1 MCVSDREC
9 TRDADGTWR
18 PGYVAAALVF
28 AIGMAGTTLPTPLYG
43 LYQEQLGF
51 SELMVTVVFAVYAV
65 AVITVLLVA
74 GNYSDETG
82 RRPVL
87 LCALGLSAA
96 SAGCFLLEGGLPLL
110 FAGRLLSGCAAGLLS
125 GAATAAV
132 IELAAPGQRAR
143 AGFAATAA
151 NMGGLGCGPL
161 LSGIL
166 AQYTP
171 WPLTLP
177 FWVHL
182 GLVALACGITWF
194 LPETVAEPKRRPRLR
209 PQGLSVPAEVRGV
222 FLPASLAAFAGFAL
236 LGLFTAVAP
245 SFASHTLGVRN
256 LAVSGAVVFSVFLAS
271 TAGQSLSRR
280 IGARLALPVG
290 CGILVVGLLLVA
302 SSLIAESLLLL
313 VLGALC
319 GGTGQGLAFR
329 AALTLISD
337 AAPAQHRGGTISA
350 FFVVAYGGISVPV
363 VGVGALAT
371 WLGLRQAGLI
381 FAGCVTLLAAGAGT
395 YAARRL
401 PREPN
406 PQPGPPPTTSSRS

>member
-1 MCVSDREC
+1 MDKSGDR
-9 TRDADGTWR
+9 R
-18 PGYVAAALVF
+18 PGYPAAALVF

-43 LYQEQLGF
+43 LYQEQIGF

-74 GNYSDETG
+74 GNYSDKVG

-87 LCALGLSAA
+87 LCAMAFSAA
-96 SAGCFLLEGGLPLL
+96 SAGCFLLEHGLPLL
-110 FAGRLLSGCAAGLLS
+110 FAGRLLSGFAAGLLS

-132 IELAAPGQRAR
+132 IELARPAQKAR

-161 LSGIL
+161 LSGLL

-182 GLVALACGITWF
+182 GLVAVASAITWF
-194 LPETVAEPKRRPRLR
+194 LPETVAEPKRWPRPT
-209 PQGLSVPAEVRGV
+209 PQGVAVPPEVRSV
-222 FLPASLAAFAGFAL
+222 FVPASLAAFAGFAL

-245 SFASHTLGVRN
+245 SFASQTLGVHN
-256 LAVSGAVVFSVFLAS
+256 VAVTGAVVFSVFLAS
-271 TAGQSLSRR
+271 TVGQSLTQR

-290 CGILVVGLLLVA
+290 CGILMAGLLLVA
-302 SSLIAESLLLL
+302 SSLITESLLLL

-329 AALTLISD
+329 AALTMVSG
-337 AAPAQHRGGTISA
+337 AAPAEHRGGTISA
-350 FFVVAYGGISVPV
+350 FFVVAYTGISVPV

-371 WLGLRQAGLI
+371 WLGLREAGLV
-381 FAGCVTLLAAGAGT
+381 FTGCVLLLAAGAGT
-395 YAARRL
+395 YSALRPPAA
-401 PREPN
+401 
-406 PQPGPPPTTSSRS
+406 T

>member
-1 MCVSDREC
+1 MNVRDC
-9 TRDADGTWR
+9 TSRVDCRRR

-43 LYQEQLGF
+43 LYQKQIGF
-51 SELMVTVVFAVYAV
+51 SELTVTVVFAVYAV

-74 GNYSDETG
+74 GNYSDEAG

-87 LCALGLSAA
+87 LCALALSAA
-96 SAGCFLLEGGLPLL
+96 SAACFLLEGGLPLL
-110 FAGRLLSGCAAGLLS
+110 FTGRMLSGCAAGLLS

-132 IELAAPGQRAR
+132 IELARPGHRAR

-182 GLVALACGITWF
+182 GLVAAACGITWL
-194 LPETVAEPKRRPRLR
+194 LPETIAEPKRLPPLR
-209 PQGLSVPAEVRGV
+209 PQGLAVPPEVKTV

-245 SFASHTLGVRN
+245 SFAAKTLGVQN
-256 LAVSGAVVFSVFLAS
+256 LAVAGTVVFSVFLAS
-271 TAGQSLSRR
+271 TAGQSLTRR
-280 IGARLALPVG
+280 IGARRALPAG
-290 CGILVVGLLLVA
+290 CGVLVAGLLLVA
-302 SSLIAESLLLL
+302 ASLLVESLPLL

-329 AALTLISD
+329 AALTLIGD

-350 FFVVAYGGISVPV
+350 FFVVAYAGISVPV
-363 VGVGALAT
+363 VGVGALAVL
-371 WLGLRQAGLI
+371 LGLRPAGLV
-381 FAGCVTLLAAGAGT
+381 FTGCVVLLAAGAGV
-395 YAARRL
+395 YAARGL
-401 PREPN
+401 PQDPDPRPD
-406 PQPGPPPTTSSRS
+406 PPAASSRL

>member
-1 MCVSDREC
+1 MSDGEGG
-9 TRDADGTWR
+9 RDTGHGRR
-18 PGYVAAALVF
+18 PGYVAAAVVF

-43 LYQEQLGF
+43 LYQQRIGF
-51 SELMVTVVFAVYAV
+51 SELMVTIVFAVYAL

-74 GNYSDETG
+74 GNYSDAVG

-87 LCALGLSAA
+87 LCAMALSAA
-96 SAGCFLLEGGLPLL
+96 SAGCFLLESGLPLL

-132 IELAAPGQRAR
+132 IELAGPRQKAR

-161 LSGIL
+161 LSGVL
-166 AQYTP
+166 AQYTS
-171 WPLTLP
+171 WPLTVP

-182 GLVALACGITWF
+182 GLVCAACGITWL
-194 LPETVAEPKRRPRLR
+194 LPETVESPKRWPRLT
-209 PQGLSVPAEVRGV
+209 PQGVSVPPEVKGV
-222 FLPASLAAFAGFAL
+222 FAPASLAAFAGFAL

-245 SFASHTLGVRN
+245 SFASQTLGVHN

-271 TAGQSLSRR
+271 TFGQSLTRWISARR
-280 IGARLALPVG
+280 ALPTG

-302 SSLIAESLLLL
+302 SSLIAESLPLL

-329 AALTLISD
+329 AALTLVSG
-337 AAPAQHRGGTISA
+337 AAPPEHRGGTISA
-350 FFVVAYGGISVPV
+350 FFVVAYTGISVPV

-371 WLGLRQAGLI
+371 WLGLREAGLV
-381 FAGCVTLLAAGAGT
+381 FTGCVILLAAGAGT
-395 YAARRL
+395 YAARR
-401 PREPN
+401 PAA
-406 PQPGPPPTTSSRS
+406 

>member
-1 MCVSDREC
+1 MNVREC
-9 TRDADGTWR
+9 TFNTGSGWR

-43 LYQEQLGF
+43 LYQEQIGF

-74 GNYSDETG
+74 GNYSDEIG

-87 LCALGLSAA
+87 LCALALSAA

-132 IELAAPGQRAR
+132 IELAGPEHKAR

-194 LPETVAEPKRRPRLR
+194 LPETVAEPKRRPRLK
-209 PQGLSVPAEVRGV
+209 PQGLSVPPEVKSV

-245 SFASHTLGVRN
+245 SFAAQTLGVHN

-271 TAGQSLSRR
+271 TVGQSLTQR

-290 CGILVVGLLLVA
+290 CAVLVAGLLLVA
-302 SSLIAESLLLL
+302 SSLIAESMLLL

-329 AALTLISD
+329 AALTLVSG

-350 FFVVAYGGISVPV
+350 FFVVAYAGISVPV
-363 VGVGALAT
+363 VGVGAMAT

-381 FAGCVTLLAAGAGT
+381 FAGCVMLLAAGAGT

-401 PREPN
+401 PREPDL
-406 PQPGPPPTTSSRS
+406 QPGPPPTASSRF

>member
-1 MCVSDREC
+1 MILREGAVS
-9 TRDADGTWR
+9 AGVGLR
-18 PGYVAAALVF
+18 PGYPAAAAVF

-43 LYQEQLGF
+43 LYQHRIGF
-51 SELMVTVVFAVYAV
+51 SELIVTVVFAVYAI
-65 AVITVLLVA
+65 AVIGVLLVA
-74 GNYSDETG
+74 GNYSDEAG

-87 LCALGLSAA
+87 LCAMVLSAG
-96 SAGCFLLEGGLPLL
+96 SAGCFLLQNGLPLL

-132 IELAAPGQRAR
+132 IELAGPGQKAR

-161 LSGIL
+161 LSGVL

-171 WPLTLP
+171 WPLALP

-182 GLVALACGITWF
+182 ALVTAAMGITWF
-194 LPETVAEPKRRPRLR
+194 LPETVVEPKRWPPLK
-209 PQGLSVPAEVRGV
+209 PQGVTVPHEIKGV
-222 FLPASLAAFAGFAL
+222 FTPASLAGFAGFAL

-245 SFASHTLGVRN
+245 SFVSQTLGVHN

-271 TAGQSLSRR
+271 TVGQSLTQR

-290 CGILVVGLLLVA
+290 CGVLVVGLLLVA
-302 SSLIAESLLLL
+302 SSLIAESLPLL

-319 GGTGQGLAFR
+319 GGGGQGLAFR

-350 FFVVAYGGISVPV
+350 FFVVAYAGISVPV

-371 WLGLRQAGLI
+371 WLGLRQAGLL
-381 FAGCVTLLAAGAGT
+381 FTGCVMLLAVGAGT
-395 YAARRL
+395 YAARR
-401 PREPN
+401 PPAESRVGKDHRA
-406 PQPGPPPTTSSRS
+406 GPSE

>member
-1 MCVSDREC
+1 MCVSAREC
-9 TRDADGTWR
+9 TRNADGTWR

-110 FAGRLLSGCAAGLLS
+110 FAGRLLSGCAGRPAERRGDGGRDRTGGARAEGACGVRRHRGEHGRSGLRP
-125 GAATAAV
+125 AALGDPRAV
-132 IELAAPGQRAR
+132 HALAADPAVLGPSGSGGPGLRDHLVPAGDRRRAEAPTPPEAAGAVRAR
-143 AGFAATAA
+143 RG
-151 NMGGLGCGPL
+151 
-161 LSGIL
+161 
-166 AQYTP
+166 
-171 WPLTLP
+171 
-177 FWVHL
+177 
-182 GLVALACGITWF
+182 
-194 LPETVAEPKRRPRLR
+194 E
-209 PQGLSVPAEVRGV
+209 GV

-245 SFASHTLGVRN
+245 SFASHTLGVHN

-271 TAGQSLSRR
+271 TAGQSLSRQ

-337 AAPAQHRGGTISA
+337 AAPAQHRGGTISS
-350 FFVVAYGGISVPV
+350 FFVVAYCGISVPV

-381 FAGCVTLLAAGAGT
+381 FAGCVMLLAAGAGT

-401 PREPN
+401 PREPDL
-406 PQPGPPPTTSSRS
+406 QPGPPPTTSSRS

>member
-1 MCVSDREC
+1 VIVRKGAVHTGS
-9 TRDADGTWR
+9 GHR
-18 PGYVAAALVF
+18 PGYPAAAVVF

-43 LYQEQLGF
+43 LYQEQIGF

-74 GNYSDETG
+74 GNYSDVVG

-87 LCALGLSAA
+87 LCAMALSAA
-96 SAGCFLLEGGLPLL
+96 SAGCFLLESGLPLL
-110 FAGRLLSGCAAGLLS
+110 FAGRVLSGCAAGLLS

-132 IELAAPGQRAR
+132 IELAGPGQKAR
-143 AGFAATAA
+143 AAFAATAA

-161 LSGIL
+161 LSGLL
-166 AQYTP
+166 AQYAP
-171 WPLTLP
+171 WPLMLV

-182 GLVALACGITWF
+182 GLVAVATAITWL
-194 LPETVAEPKRRPRLR
+194 LPETVAEPKRWPPLT
-209 PQGLSVPAEVRGV
+209 PQGVTVPAEVKGV
-222 FLPASLAAFAGFAL
+222 FAPASLAAFAGFAL

-245 SFASHTLGVRN
+245 SFASQTLGVHN

-271 TAGQSLSRR
+271 TVGQTLTQR
-280 IGARLALPVG
+280 IGARRALPVG

-302 SSLIAESLLLL
+302 ASLIAEAMPLL

-329 AALTLISD
+329 AALTLVSD
-337 AAPAQHRGGTISA
+337 AAPAQQRGGTISA
-350 FFVVAYGGISVPV
+350 FFVVAYAGISLPV
-363 VGVGALAT
+363 VGVGAMAT

-381 FAGCVTLLAAGAGT
+381 FSGCVLVLAAGAGT
-395 YAARRL
+395 YAARR
-401 PREPN
+401 
-406 PQPGPPPTTSSRS
+406 PPAGA

>member
-1 MCVSDREC
+1 MRVRVREC
-9 TRDADGTWR
+9 TQPPGGRWR

-28 AIGMAGTTLPTPLYG
+28 AVGMAGTTLPTPLYG
-43 LYQEQLGF
+43 LYQEQIGF
-51 SELMVTVVFAVYAV
+51 SELMVTVVFAVYAI

-74 GNYSDETG
+74 GNYSDEAG

-87 LCALGLSAA
+87 LCALALSAA
-96 SAGCFLLEGGLPLL
+96 SAGCFLLERGLPLL
-110 FAGRLLSGCAAGLLS
+110 FTGRLLSGCAAGLLS

-132 IELAAPGQRAR
+132 IELAGPGHKAR

-182 GLVALACGITWF
+182 GLVTLACGVTWL
-194 LPETVAEPKRRPRLR
+194 LPETVAEPKRRPPLK
-209 PQGLSVPAEVRGV
+209 PQGLSVPPEVKGV

-245 SFASHTLGVRN
+245 SFAARTLGVHN

-271 TAGQSLSRR
+271 TAGQSLTER

-290 CGILVVGLLLVA
+290 CGVLVVGLLLVA
-302 SSLIAESLLLL
+302 SSLLAESLPLL

-329 AALTLISD
+329 AALTLISG

-350 FFVVAYGGISVPV
+350 FFVVAYGGISLPV
-363 VGVGALAT
+363 VGVGAMAT

-381 FAGCVTLLAAGAGT
+381 FAGCVILLAACAGT

-401 PREPN
+401 PPDPD
-406 PQPGPPPTTSSRS
+406 PQPGSPPSASSRL